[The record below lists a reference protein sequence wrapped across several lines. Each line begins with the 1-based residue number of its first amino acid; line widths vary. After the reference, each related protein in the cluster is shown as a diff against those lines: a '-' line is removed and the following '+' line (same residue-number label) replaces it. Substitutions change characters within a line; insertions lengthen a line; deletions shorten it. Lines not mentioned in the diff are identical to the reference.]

1 MLYKPEVRRR
11 TITAPATQR
20 NLAITAFSSKS
31 CCSGLKMR
39 VDGRR
44 TSNKNPSPP
53 TPITAA
59 VT

>member
-11 TITAPATQR
+11 TITALATQR

-31 CCSGLKMR
+31 CCSGLRMR
-39 VDGRR
+39 AEGKRI
-44 TSNKNPSPP
+44 TSKNPSPP